1 MTREDAYFERILL
14 ICGFWEGYDEW
25 LGGFLESEEPISG
38 VVLDLVDCGGDM
50 KEVEHVLNLYCLE
63 KPFDEEA
70 AEKRLRLFLRDN
82 YKSGKMSKDEVLAA
96 MYRFSG
102 ALPFESKFG
111 GNCAVL
117 SDYYDLVGE
126 KIVDV
131 EKFDV
136 VFADFLENGTHVD
149 TDKMWDVVNH

>member
-25 LGGFLESEEPISG
+25 LGAFLESEEPLSR

-50 KEVEHVLNLYCLE
+50 KAVEHTLNLYCLE

-70 AEKRLRLFLRDN
+70 AHERLRLFLRDN
-82 YKSGKMSKDEVLAA
+82 YKSGKMSKAAVLAA
-96 MYRFSG
+96 MFKFSG
-102 ALPFESKFG
+102 ALPFGSKFA

-117 SDYYDLVGE
+117 SDYYDLAEE
-126 KIVDV
+126 KIVNA
-131 EKFDV
+131 EKFDAA
-136 VFADFLENGTHVD
+136 FADFLENGTHVD
-149 TDKMWDVVNH
+149 TDDMWNFAK